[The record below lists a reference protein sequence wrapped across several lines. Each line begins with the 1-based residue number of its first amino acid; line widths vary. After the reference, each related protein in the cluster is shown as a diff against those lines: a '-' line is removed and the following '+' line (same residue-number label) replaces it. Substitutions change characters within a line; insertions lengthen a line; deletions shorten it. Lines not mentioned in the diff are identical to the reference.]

1 MMADNEF
8 GYTLWGR
15 DWVRLAQP
23 LRQSESVRL
32 QLPRARSLARNNLV
46 QATVEGRVVHAS
58 IHRGG
63 AASVTRLEVAPLDR
77 ASITAVSEIA
87 PDTAMLTDDTYR
99 AIVSEGITLAPVL
112 VDTDCSCSARTA
124 TCLHVLAVLYEIARR
139 VDENPRLALDLQGY
153 ATEAPSDSESAGP
166 PARWTPVASL
176 DPATF
181 FGARSSASR

>member
-1 MMADNEF
+1 MMADDEF

-32 QLPRARSLARNNLV
+32 LLPRARSLARNNLV

-63 AASVTRLEVAPLDR
+63 AASVARLEVAPRGR
-77 ASITAVSEIA
+77 ASITGVSEIA

-99 AIVSEGITLAPVL
+99 AIVSAGIALTPVL

-124 TCLHVLAVLYEIARR
+124 TCLHVLAVFYDIARR

-153 ATEAPSDSESAGP
+153 ATAAPSDSEGAGP
-166 PARWTPVASL
+166 AARWTPVASL
-176 DPATF
+176 DPAAF
-181 FGARSSASR
+181 FETSSPSP